1 MEKYIVQPLKT
12 SLYIKI
18 LKEKFNIDYEDIDN
32 IEDIISKDP
41 TKYSIEKLYKK
52 DDLPKDKLHSYILKT
67 LYQNCFSPTNCTIW
81 IETKA
86 NNIQVIKLENDI
98 NIYIIGDKEFV
109 EIEHVI
115 NIVKWI
121 SKYSKSSNKKLNL
134 FIYLT
139 PFKKTIKYKNQPLT
153 RNEINSGVCYKYYNW
168 IQLFRSEEILK
179 VLIHELIHY
188 YQLDINDTDYVYDIL
203 PIKLPCNQLL
213 LNEAITEAM
222 AIILHTYYY
231 SEIMKKDFKTL
242 LDEELQYSKYM
253 FDNILYHHN
262 IKNIK
267 ELFSLC
273 QYTNVISYYIIKY
286 ILIEDIEQA
295 LICLF
300 DKTKIKKYIIEKL
313 LILFKNESY
322 FNYNINEIN
331 YELSARMS
339 KLYLI

>member
-1 MEKYIVQPLKT
+1 MKKYIIEPLKT
-12 SLYIKI
+12 SLYIKT
-18 LKEKFNIDYEDIDN
+18 LKEKFNIEYTDIDKFEDIV
-32 IEDIISKDP
+32 SKDP
-41 TKYSIEKLYKK
+41 QKYSIEKLYKK
-52 DDLPKDKLHSYILKT
+52 DDLPKDKIHKYILET
-67 LYQNCFSPTNCTIW
+67 LYQNSFAPTNCTIW

-86 NNIQVIKLENDI
+86 NNIQVIKLKDDI
-98 NIYIIGDKEFV
+98 NIYIIGDEEFK
-109 EIEHVI
+109 EIEHII

-139 PFKKTIKYKNQPLT
+139 PFKKTIKYKGQQLT
-153 RNEINSGVCYKYYNW
+153 RNEINSGVCYKYNYW
-168 IQLFRSEEILK
+168 VQLFRSEEILK

-188 YQLDINDTDYVYDIL
+188 YELDINDTDWVDDIL
-203 PIKLPCNQLL
+203 PIKLPCNQFL

-242 LDEELQYSKYM
+242 LHEEIQYSKNM

-267 ELFSLC
+267 ELFSIC

-286 ILIEDIEQA
+286 ILIEDIENA

-300 DKTKIKKYIIEKL
+300 DKTKIQKYIIEKL
-313 LILFKNESY
+313 IILFKNESY
-322 FNYNINEIN
+322 FNYDIKEIN
-331 YELSARMS
+331 YELSAKMS